1 MPDVGKNESKDSDST
16 PSPRRK
22 LSIKLFR
29 HRQYCSRVR
38 RKVRHGECLK
48 RHGRRKRHRRRNL
61 HRSRQRPMDEDRN
74 FVPIHFLSRTRSRHS
89 CRNRRPHSVVGNAL
103 DRRGRRA
110 RQLRAR
116 RARLQSLPVFAH
128 LLGTDSDVSDT
139 HGKSADASRLQIQAN
154 NSRVECD
161 SALNTRSDV
170 NTSYI
175 TQRVTENH
183 ASPVATTFHTPRSPV
198 LSASTTRTMPVR
210 ETRARIASLYSNKL

>member
-1 MPDVGKNESKDSDST
+1 MPDVGKNIHLSALGVALCAASSLGAASSCHAHH
-16 PSPRRK
+16 PSP
-22 LSIKLFR
+22 
-29 HRQYCSRVR
+29 
-38 RKVRHGECLK
+38 
-48 RHGRRKRHRRRNL
+48 
-61 HRSRQRPMDEDRN
+61 
-74 FVPIHFLSRTRSRHS
+74 
-89 CRNRRPHSVVGNAL
+89 NAL
-103 DRRGRRA
+103 NTTPNQPHHTRPALRLAHTA
-110 RQLRAR
+110 RPK
-116 RARLQSLPVFAH
+116 SLPVFAH

-198 LSASTTRTMPVR
+198 LSASTTRTMPVQ